1 MKTIRFFMIAAMVA
15 TMAACNNS
23 SEGQWLSEKDS
34 IMNVNEQQRQVLDD
48 LTSSLVE
55 VSACL
60 DSIAVSE
67 GLLQSSDE
75 GPVLTKKQ
83 MLENLATFK
92 ATLAENK
99 AKLNDLEKKISSK
112 DSQLAKLGKVVKYLN
127 GELAAKEA
135 RIAELEKEL
144 NSANANISTLRNQ
157 MSSMSS
163 TIGALQEENDAQ
175 REALVTQGAS
185 LNTGYYAIG
194 TAKDLKAAGLV
205 SGGGLKK
212 KKLNYE
218 NFDQSLFVKVNIK
231 NTTQM
236 LIPSKKVKIL
246 TSVPADSYALS
257 RDGNSTVLQIVDVD
271 RFWSVSKYLVI
282 QID

>member
-1 MKTIRFFMIAAMVA
+1 MKTIKFFILAAVVA
-15 TMAACNNS
+15 MMAACNES
-23 SEGQWLSEKDS
+23 TEGKWISEKDS

-67 GLLQSSDE
+67 GLLQGSDE

-83 MLENLATFK
+83 MLENLQTFK

-99 AKLNDLEKKISSK
+99 AKLDELEKKISSK

-135 RIAELEKEL
+135 RIEQLEKEL
-144 NSANANISTLRNQ
+144 NSANANITTLRTQ

-175 REALVTQGAS
+175 REVLNAQSES
-185 LNTGYYAIG
+185 LNEGYYAIG
-194 TAKDLKAAGLV
+194 TGKELKEAGLV

-212 KKLNYE
+212 KKVNYD
-218 NFDQSLFVKVNIK
+218 NFNQGIFQKVNIR
-231 NTTQM
+231 NTTQ
-236 LIPSKKVKIL
+236 LIIPSKKVKIL
-246 TSVPADSYALS
+246 TNVPSDTYTLS
-257 RDGNSTVLQIVDVD
+257 RDGNSTVLTINDVD
-271 RFWSVSKYLVI
+271 RFWSLSKYLVI

>member
-1 MKTIRFFMIAAMVA
+1 
-15 TMAACNNS
+15 MAACNNS
-23 SEGQWLSEKDS
+23 TEGQWLSEKDS
-34 IMNVNEQQRQVLDD
+34 IMNVNEQQRQVLDE
-48 LTSSLVE
+48 LTTSLVE

-67 GLLQSSDE
+67 GLLQSSEE

-144 NSANANISTLRNQ
+144 TSANANISTLRNQ

-175 REALVTQGAS
+175 REALVTQSVS

-194 TAKDLKAAGLV
+194 TSKDLKAAGLI

-212 KKLNYE
+212 KKVNYE
-218 NFDQSLFVKVNIK
+218 NFDQSLFVKVNTR

-246 TSVPADSYALS
+246 TSVPSDSYALTV
-257 RDGNSTVLQIVDVD
+257 DGNSTVLQILDVD

>member
-1 MKTIRFFMIAAMVA
+1 MIAAMVA
-15 TMAACNNS
+15 TMTACNNS
-23 SEGQWLSEKDS
+23 TEGQWLSEKDS
-34 IMNVNEQQRQVLDD
+34 IMNVNEQQRQVLDE
-48 LTSSLVE
+48 LTTSLVE

-67 GLLQSSDE
+67 GLLQSSEE

-144 NSANANISTLRNQ
+144 TSANANISTLRNQ

-175 REALVTQGAS
+175 REALVTQSAS

-194 TAKDLKAAGLV
+194 TSKDLKAAGLI

-212 KKLNYE
+212 KKVNYE
-218 NFDQSLFVKVNIK
+218 NFDQSLFVKVNTR

-246 TSVPADSYALS
+246 TSVPSDSYALT
-257 RDGNSTVLQIVDVD
+257 RDGNSTVLQILDVD

>member
-1 MKTIRFFMIAAMVA
+1 MKTIKFFIFAAIVA
-15 TMAACNNS
+15 MMAACNEG
-23 SEGQWLSEKDS
+23 SEGKWLSEKDS

-83 MLENLATFK
+83 MLENLQTFK

-99 AKLNDLEKKISSK
+99 AKLDELEKKISGK
-112 DSQLAKLGKVVKYLN
+112 DSELAKLGKVIKYLN

-135 RIAELEKEL
+135 RIAQLEEDL
-144 NSANANISTLRNQ
+144 NSANANISTLRTQ

-175 REALVTQGAS
+175 REALNAQSES
-185 LNTGYYAIG
+185 LNEGYYAIG
-194 TAKDLKAAGLV
+194 TAKDLKDAGLLS
-205 SGGGLKK
+205 SGFLKK
-212 KKLNYE
+212 KKVNYE
-218 NFDQSLFVKVNIK
+218 NFNQGIFQKVNIR
-231 NTTQM
+231 NTTQ
-236 LIPSKKVKIL
+236 LIIPSKKVKIL
-246 TSVPADSYALS
+246 TNVPSDTYSLA
-257 RDGNSTVLQIVDVD
+257 RDGNSTVLTITDVD
-271 RFWSVSKYLVI
+271 RFWSLSKYLVI